1 MSLSKFSTW
10 SLLVALYVF
19 VAASS
24 FSGFFAKWAFDD
36 GIPRSSFIRTL
47 TGEASR
53 PFVYRQLIPSLSREL
68 ADAIPAD
75 RRMVMAATWAKYRPL
90 NSLYAGA
97 TEAETGEHIVE
108 YHIAYMLCFGF
119 WFLAL
124 VMLARV
130 CLDATENLFASL
142 AAPLVFAQIYPILM
156 TRGGYFYDPPEIF
169 FLATSVVLATRG
181 RLLALLLLTPIA
193 TFNKESFLFW
203 LPCLWPLFP
212 ASLNLPRR
220 AIGVLTAVVA
230 SGCTYLFIKARYAAN
245 PGGAFEF
252 HLLENIRF
260 YLRPV
265 SYFQHEYT
273 YGLPLTRGV
282 SFVHLGLLAALIY
295 LGHKDLP
302 ARWKMHGFCAL
313 AVNLPLYL
321 LFCWLDELRNLS
333 LLFVIMTVLIASTLR
348 RGLDGAGDYQR
359 KAPIRAV

>member
-1 MSLSKFSTW
+1 
-10 SLLVALYVF
+10 
-19 VAASS
+19 
-24 FSGFFAKWAFDD
+24 
-36 GIPRSSFIRTL
+36 
-47 TGEASR
+47 
-53 PFVYRQLIPSLSREL
+53 
-68 ADAIPAD
+68 
-75 RRMVMAATWAKYRPL
+75 
-90 NSLYAGA
+90 
-97 TEAETGEHIVE
+97 
-108 YHIAYMLCFGF
+108 
-119 WFLAL
+119 
-124 VMLARV
+124 
-130 CLDATENLFASL
+130 
-142 AAPLVFAQIYPILM
+142 M

-220 AIGVLTAVVA
+220 AIGVLAAVVA